1 MADSFVKS
9 ATLIEKEVSPTAE
22 VVSETCVKKLVSL
35 CRVTSSATPEI
46 SEDLRWDIYTAGTP
60 DACRG
65 LLTNLCAVTK
75 GCKENDP
82 VYFKLERKG
91 KEGLQE
97 DLLGKLGGFKGRN
110 PPVELGGT
118 PGASIEGKV
127 DKDGKA
133 FVTLSFGG
141 LGGSSYRITAS
152 LKNDFPAEADTT
164 RTSAWF
170 VVLRCLTVG
179 AWAVNTEDATDEGN
193 WTQKENEDKIALV
206 SAAAEAVYTEALRKQ
221 PEGLTGR
228 FPAFCLLAAPE
239 YFFVYKHTS
248 FDCHHVDFAVVTSIL
263 DELGKICARFP
274 GLILIPGTI
283 LGRRP
288 IAKAK
293 LLSGLTSHQK
303 RLESKLAAKHWN
315 KEKDMVAESKR
326 KIDAGATHFGFNAA
340 PILFHDGSSLTKLSR
355 YKNADVSECW
365 DEATVHLSPE
375 APTAVEVDGLS
386 LGIEICQDH
395 TFGILKCFGVPAVD
409 LQVVLSAHTD
419 LVSANYDV
427 KLEGC
432 IVHACSIAKDTAVTP
447 QSKAIAETLRNG
459 TVGGKKIEMV
469 NLVI

>member
-1 MADSFVKS
+1 MADSFVLS

-22 VVSETCVKKLVSL
+22 VGSETCVKKLVSL

-65 LLTNLCAVTK
+65 LLTNICAVTK

-97 DLLGKLGGFKGRN
+97 DLLGKLGAFKGRN

-133 FVTLSFGG
+133 FVTLSLGK

-152 LKNDFPAEADTT
+152 LKSDFPVEADTT

-170 VVLRCLTVG
+170 VVLRRLTVG
-179 AWAVNTEDATDEGN
+179 AWAVDTEDARTESN
-193 WTQKENEDKIALV
+193 WTQKDNDAKIALV
-206 SAAAEAVYTEALRKQ
+206 SAAAEVVYTQALRKQ

-228 FPAFCLLAAPE
+228 FPALCLLAAPE

-248 FDCHHVDFAVVTSIL
+248 FDCHHLDFAVVASIL
-263 DELGKICARFP
+263 AELGKICARFP

-283 LGRRP
+283 LVRQE
-288 IAKAK
+288 KK
-293 LLSGLTSHQK
+293 KKDLMSGLKSHK
-303 RLESKLAAKHWN
+303 TRLGSKLTAEHWRVE
-315 KEKDMVAESKR
+315 KEVCERTEVS
-326 KIDAGATHFGFNAA
+326 INEGATHLGVNVA
-340 PILFHDGSSLTKLSR
+340 PILFHDGTALVKKFN
-355 YKNADVSECW
+355 YKNTDVSECW
-365 DEATVHLSPE
+365 DTGTVHLSP
-375 APTAVEVDGLS
+375 VEPSAFEIDQLS
-386 LGIEICQDH
+386 LGIEICRDH
-395 TFGILKCFGVPAVD
+395 SVGILKRFEIPPVD
-409 LQVVLSAHTD
+409 LQIILSAHTD
-419 LVSANYDV
+419 FLSANANV
-427 KLEGC
+427 KPEGC
-432 IVHACSIAKDTAVTP
+432 LVHACSVASSTVVTP
-447 QSKAIAETLRNG
+447 QSKAISETLKNG
-459 TVGGKKIEMV
+459 DVSGKIEMV
-469 NLVI
+469 NLLI